1 MNLPY
6 ETARHWT
13 EAGLTVL
20 PVAFMSKKA
29 MVDWK
34 EYQTRLPSYTELSQ
48 WFYSSIM
55 NLGLIVGNGLA
66 VIDFDVMAVFEHWY
80 PTFMAQYPQGTYM
93 VQTRRGMHVYVHT
106 ELPAKNYHNPMLDI
120 KAERGYVLIPPSVHP
135 SGFEYQVWQDAPILR
150 VNQLTDVLGKEYMP
164 EVECVETVDQF
175 RNQFQNSGTQYRHY
189 DDPFDEA
196 FAASEAGSVQ
206 EIRARVSILDLIDAE
221 PSDRSGRWY
230 VAKCPFHDDANPS
243 FWIDTQRGMCG
254 CRKCNIK
261 ELDVINLYARLNHL
275 SNQEAIIEMS
285 MKG

>member
-1 MNLPY
+1 MNTAY
-6 ETARHWT
+6 ETARRWID
-13 EAGLTVL
+13 AGFPIL
-20 PVAFMSKKA
+20 PIAFMSKKA

-66 VIDFDVMAVFEHWY
+66 VIDFDIRAVFEHWY
-80 PTFMAQYPQGTYM
+80 PTFMTKYPQGTYM
-93 VQTRRGMHVYVHT
+93 VETRRGIHVYVHT

-135 SGFEYQVWQDAPILR
+135 SGFEYRVWQEKPILK
-150 VNQLTDVLGKEYMP
+150 VHELTDILGTEYMP
-164 EVECVETVDQF
+164 AVECVETVE
-175 RNQFQNSGTQYRHY
+175 RPQYVASN
-189 DDPFDEA
+189 DPWEDA
-196 FAASEAGSVQ
+196 FTASDTRSVQ
-206 EIRARVSILDLIDAE
+206 EIRARVSILDLIEAE

-230 VAKCPFHDDANPS
+230 VAKCPFHEDSNPS

-261 ELDVINLYARLNHL
+261 ACDVINLFARLNNV
-275 SNQEAIIEMS
+275 SNPEAIKELS
-285 MKG
+285 KR

>member
-6 ETARHWT
+6 ETARRWIDS
-13 EAGLTVL
+13 GYTVI
-20 PVAFMSKKA
+20 PIGFMSKKA

-66 VIDFDVMAVFEHWY
+66 VIDFDIRAVFEHWY

-93 VQTRRGMHVYVHT
+93 VETRRGMHVYLHT

-135 SGFEYQVWQDAPILR
+135 SGFEYRVWQDAPILR
-150 VNQLTDVLGKEYMP
+150 VNQLTDVLGEEYMP
-164 EVECVETVDQF
+164 EVECVETVTE
-175 RNQFQNSGTQYRHY
+175 RTQYGRS
-189 DDPFDEA
+189 DDPFEEA
-196 FAASEAGSVQ
+196 FVELQSVQ

-230 VAKCPFHDDANPS
+230 VARCPFHDDKNPS
-243 FWIDTQRGMCG
+243 FWIDLQRGMCG

-261 ELDVINLYARLNHL
+261 ELDVINLFARLNHL
-275 SNQEAIIEMS
+275 SNQEAIREMA
-285 MKG
+285 MKGRLWRKM